1 MQGFGEARHRR
12 LTILTGV
19 LVAIVFAMYFVHRL
33 QWAAGARYSPGAL
46 IVNGIGALLL
56 LVGGIAWVVMLV
68 RMIRLDVR
76 EHERNMADME
86 RRRRDL
92 QDRR

>member
-19 LVAIVFAMYFVHRL
+19 LVAIVFGMYFIHRM

-56 LVGGIAWVVMLV
+56 LVGGIVWVVMLV
-68 RMIRLDVR
+68 QMIRQDVR

-92 QDRR
+92 QDKK